1 MKTLGNE
8 FSKQSV
14 EQFNLSYKQMKN
26 FYTTKEEKMAE
37 EHLICCVK
45 KRKKL
50 NMSSCCGENEK
61 ENKKK
66 TLSNNTEFWKVVP
79 RRVYKY
85 MRRKTFLVCS
95 ELFFVIYQMTAS
107 SYKSET
113 GDNIQYIF
121 NAENKLGNEQIY

>member
-1 MKTLGNE
+1 MMKTLGNE

-66 TLSNNTEFWKVVP
+66 HFQIIQSFGKLYHGESINTCEEK
-79 RRVYKY
+79 
-85 MRRKTFLVCS
+85 L
-95 ELFFVIYQMTAS
+95 S
-107 SYKSET
+107 SYVL
-113 GDNIQYIF
+113 NYF
-121 NAENKLGNEQIY
+121 L